1 MTNLPVVQSRCDSA
15 SILRMPLERSGPR
28 ARLGEPVKRYLKAIM
43 ILTLIALA
51 AAVGYMQGLTTGFDK
66 GLDCDRGNATIRK

>member
-1 MTNLPVVQSRCDSA
+1 MTHLPILQSRRESA
-15 SILRMPLERSGPR
+15 SILRMPPECAGPR
-28 ARLGEPVKRYLKAIM
+28 ARLGEPVKKYLKAIM

-66 GLDCDRGNATIRK
+66 GLDCDRGNAAIHK